1 MNIKRFAGQ
10 LATDF
15 LKLLASHLFVGS
27 HLGIKMKRRQSVKQK
42 EVKIG
47 SVKPVRGKRPVKRRG
62 VGGRDVTIGFRGK
75 IIKMASQR
83 KNERDLTIYTEQ
95 MLYLQKLIF
104 NIRVRR
110 EIRNVADMMEFNW
123 AYADN
128 AAQTKK
134 MMNLPLPL
142 QILTFPPDKSR
153 VWAKGYINENF
164 ISDI

>member
-1 MNIKRFAGQ
+1 M
-10 LATDF
+10 
-15 LKLLASHLFVGS
+15 
-27 HLGIKMKRRQSVKQK
+27 
-42 EVKIG
+42 
-47 SVKPVRGKRPVKRRG
+47 KPVRGKRPVKRTG

-128 AAQTKK
+128 AA
-134 MMNLPLPL
+134 
-142 QILTFPPDKSR
+142 
-153 VWAKGYINENF
+153 
-164 ISDI
+164 